1 MRAPKDSREKSRS
14 DGADWE
20 AVYAEYLPRVYNYF
34 RYLVGVQTVAEDL
47 TATVFEKAWRRRDCY
62 RSDIGAFST
71 WLFTVA
77 KNVARDYF
85 RHCRQEVPL
94 EWAGSLTDPDLVEEV
109 VAEREDQAR
118 LAVLLARL
126 PARERELIA
135 LKYGAGLTNR
145 EIARLSGLSETNVG
159 TILHRTV
166 QRLRE
171 EWEEQDER

>member
-1 MRAPKDSREKSRS
+1 MPIRKDSREKGRG
-14 DGADWE
+14 DGVDWE

-34 RYLVGVQTVAEDL
+34 RYLVGVQAVAEDL
-47 TATVFEKAWRRRDCY
+47 TATVFEKAWRRRNRY
-62 RSDIGAFST
+62 RSDVGAFST

-85 RHCRQEVPL
+85 RHRRQEVPL
-94 EWAGSLTDPDLVEEV
+94 EWAWSLADPDPVEEV
-109 VAEREDQAR
+109 VAEREERDR
-118 LAVLLARL
+118 LAALLARL

-171 EWEEQDER
+171 EWEE

>member
-1 MRAPKDSREKSRS
+1 MSRDR
-14 DGADWE
+14 
-20 AVYAEYLPRVYNYF
+20 
-34 RYLVGVQTVAEDL
+34 
-47 TATVFEKAWRRRDCY
+47 
-62 RSDIGAFST
+62 
-71 WLFTVA
+71 
-77 KNVARDYF
+77 
-85 RHCRQEVPL
+85 RQEVPL
-94 EWAGSLTDPDLVEEV
+94 EWAGSLADPDPVEEV
-109 VAEREDQAR
+109 VAEREDRAR

-126 PARERELIA
+126 PDRERELVA